1 MQVELLGQAV
11 LRAYGNRGDEKTGG
25 EKTKGMKKTE
35 GTK

>member
-1 MQVELLGQAV
+1 MQVEPLSQAA
-11 LRAYGNRGDEKTGG
+11 LRAHGNRGDEITGG